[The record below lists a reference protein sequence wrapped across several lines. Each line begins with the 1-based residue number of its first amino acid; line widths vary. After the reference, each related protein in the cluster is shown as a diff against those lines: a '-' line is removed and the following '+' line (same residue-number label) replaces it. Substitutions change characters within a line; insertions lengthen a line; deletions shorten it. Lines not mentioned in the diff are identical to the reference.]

1 MSKYSIDK
9 IRSRNKVVGDSPV
22 DPSTG
27 HVIIIPFEEHEVRQ
41 GNMWAFSRIMDDV
54 ASGECLYV
62 QINVGEK
69 PVHLHSVR
77 MWTDSPKARVDLFVG
92 ITAIVDGDEEIPIAQ
107 VNQTVE
113 AVVLPE
119 GLKLYSNPTEI
130 AADPNHSQFFGAG
143 GGVSVTANSDQLAL
157 DTPLIMRP
165 GQKNLICITSLDT
178 IDRSVSING
187 LLHVED
193 R

>member
-1 MSKYSIDK
+1 MSKYSSDE
-9 IRSRNKVVGDSPV
+9 IRSRDKVAGEAPV

-41 GNMWAFSRIMDDV
+41 GNMWAFSRVVDDV
-54 ASGECLYV
+54 GSGECLYV

-92 ITAIVDGDEEIPIAQ
+92 ITAIVDGTAEIPVAQ

-113 AVVLPE
+113 VILPE

-130 AADPNHSQFFGAG
+130 AAEPNHSQFFGAG

-157 DTPLIMRP
+157 ETPLIMRP
-165 GQKNLICITSLDT
+165 EQKNLICITSLDT
-178 IDRSVSING
+178 IDRAISING